1 MPKYRVE
8 YGESFEFEGEC
19 VGDVVAQLRARH
31 AHPDGSEERFRRRLA
46 LELVEWGGGS
56 VYFGSNEKLG
66 ESMLAHGYLVELS
79 G

>member
-8 YGESFEFEGEC
+8 YGESFEF
-19 VGDVVAQLRARH
+19 VGDDAGSVVSQLRARH
-31 AHPDGSEERFRRRLA
+31 RNPDVSEDRFRRRLA
-46 LELVEWGGGS
+46 IELVEWGGGP
-56 VYFGSNEKLG
+56 VYFGTNEKLG